1 MLRFS
6 DTRDRRELLIGL
18 LDYRAALHTAGVR
31 VGLQW
36 VNGSFVED
44 TIHRA
49 QREPSD
55 IDLVTF
61 FQLPD
66 ERTQGQWLQDNRS
79 LFDPKANKC
88 QYGVDAYAVVLDGGD
103 LLSMVRKIAYWNSLW
118 SHDRNHRW
126 KGYLEIDLASDDD
139 AAARAA
145 LDEAANGEVAG

>member
-1 MLRFS
+1 MS
-6 DTRDRRELLIGL
+6 
-18 LDYRAALHTAGVR
+18 AHK
-31 VGLQW
+31 
-36 VNGSFVED
+36 
-44 TIHRA
+44 
-49 QREPSD
+49 
-55 IDLVTF
+55 
-61 FQLPD
+61 
-66 ERTQGQWLQDNRS
+66 WLQDNRS